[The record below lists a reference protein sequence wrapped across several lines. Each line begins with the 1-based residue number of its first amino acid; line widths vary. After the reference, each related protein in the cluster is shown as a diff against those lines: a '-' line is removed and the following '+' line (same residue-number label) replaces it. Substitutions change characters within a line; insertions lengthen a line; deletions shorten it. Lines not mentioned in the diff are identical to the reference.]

1 MRERGERPLAC
12 GLGTR
17 YNKRVRHSPLLE
29 PAMTRRAIQLLT
41 DGEAIDEVY
50 MIADKQ
56 LRTNRNGS
64 FFLQVELRDRTG
76 AMSARLWN
84 ANEPQFRSFN
94 EGDFLRI
101 KGKVQL
107 FQGALQVLFTAFERV
122 EPSKVV
128 LEEFVPR
135 VEQDINKLY
144 DRLRQHLLKLN
155 DPHLRA
161 LAECFF
167 IDDAFVAAFCQ
178 SPAGI
183 RNHHAYVGGLL
194 EHVVTM
200 LDAADRIAP
209 LYPEL
214 NREVLMM
221 GVFLHDIGKTREL
234 ICDTVFGYSDEGQL
248 IGHIDIGVEMLTEK
262 VAKVPDLTGEP
273 FPRELFLRLKHL
285 IVSHHG
291 SYEFG
296 SPRLPMTPEAIALTY
311 LDNLDAKLH
320 SFLRDIR
327 EDRNAQSAWTPYNQS
342 IQRRLFK
349 GLREG
354 SEPVAD

>member
-1 MRERGERPLAC
+1 MGHEILIVEI
-12 GLGTR
+12 T
-17 YNKRVRHSPLLE
+17 
-29 PAMTRRAIQLLT
+29 MTRRAIQLLT
-41 DGEAIDEVY
+41 DGENIDETY
-50 MIADKQ
+50 MVTDKQ
-56 LRTNRNGS
+56 LRTNRAGS
-64 FFLQVELRDRTG
+64 FFLQLELRDRTG
-76 AMSARLWN
+76 AISARLWN

-107 FQGALQVLFTAFERV
+107 FQGALQVLFTQFERID
-122 EPSKVV
+122 PAKVI
-128 LEEFVPR
+128 LGDFVPR
-135 VEQDINKLY
+135 VEQDIHKLF
-144 DRLRQHLLKLN
+144 DRLRQHLLKLG

-161 LAECFF
+161 LAECFL
-167 IDDAFVAAFCQ
+167 IDEAFVRAFCNV
-178 SPAGI
+178 PAGI
-183 RNHHAYVGGLL
+183 RNHHAYLGGLL
-194 EHVVTM
+194 EHVVTL

-214 NREVLMM
+214 NRDLLLM
-221 GVFLHDIGKTREL
+221 GVFLHDVGKTREL
-234 ICDTVFGYSDEGQL
+234 SADTVFGYTDEGQL

-262 VAKVPDLTGEP
+262 VARVPDLTGEP
-273 FPRELFLRLKHL
+273 FPSETFLRLKHM
-285 IVSHHG
+285 IISHHG

-296 SPRLPMTPEAIALTY
+296 SPRLPMTPEAIALHH

-320 SFLRDIR
+320 VFLRDIR
-327 EDRNAQSAWTPYNQS
+327 EDKNTTSAWTPYNQS

>member
-1 MRERGERPLAC
+1 MP
-12 GLGTR
+12 
-17 YNKRVRHSPLLE
+17 
-29 PAMTRRAIQLLT
+29 RRAIQLLT
-41 DGEAIDEVY
+41 DGESIDEVY
-50 MIADKQ
+50 MVTDKQ
-56 LRTNRNGS
+56 LRTNRQGN
-64 FFLQVELRDRTG
+64 FYLQIELRDRTG
-76 AMSARLWN
+76 SITARLWN
-84 ANEPQFRSFN
+84 ANEPQFRSFS

-107 FQGALQVLFTAFERV
+107 YQGTLQVLFTQFERV
-122 EPSKVV
+122 DANKVA

-135 VEQDINKLY
+135 VEQDIHKLF
-144 DRLRQHLLKLN
+144 DRLKQLLLKLG

-161 LAECFF
+161 LADCFL
-167 IDDAFVAAFCQ
+167 IDDAFVTGFCH

-183 RNHHAYVGGLL
+183 RNHHAYIGGLL

-200 LDAADRIAP
+200 LDAADRLAP

-214 NREVLMM
+214 NRDLLLM
-221 GVFLHDIGKTREL
+221 GVFLHDIGKVREL
-234 ICDTVFGYSDEGQL
+234 SCDKVFGYTDEGQL
-248 IGHIDIGVEMLTEK
+248 VGHIDIGVEMLNEK
-262 VAKVPDLTGEP
+262 AAKVPDLTGEP
-273 FPRELFLRLKHL
+273 FPRELLLRLKHM

-296 SPRLPMTPEAIALTY
+296 SPRLPMTPEAIALHH
-311 LDNLDAKLH
+311 LDNFDAKLH
-320 SFLRDIR
+320 VFLRDIR
-327 EDRNAQSAWTPYNQS
+327 EDKNAGAAWTPYNQS

>member
-1 MRERGERPLAC
+1 MP
-12 GLGTR
+12 
-17 YNKRVRHSPLLE
+17 
-29 PAMTRRAIQLLT
+29 RRAVQLLT
-41 DGEAIDEVY
+41 DGESIDEVY
-50 MIADKQ
+50 LIADKQ

-76 AMSARLWN
+76 AITARLWN
-84 ANEPQFRSFN
+84 ANEPQFRSFD

-107 FQGALQVLFTAFERV
+107 FQGTLQVVFTQFDKAD
-122 EPSKVV
+122 PSKLA
-128 LEEFVPR
+128 LEEFVAR
-135 VEQDINKLY
+135 VEQDIHKLY
-144 DRLRQHLLKLN
+144 ERLKQHLLKLG

-167 IDDAFVAAFCQ
+167 IDDDFVNAFCRV
-178 SPAGI
+178 PAGI
-183 RNHHAYVGGLL
+183 RNHHAYIGGLL
-194 EHVVTM
+194 DHVVTM
-200 LDAADRIAP
+200 LDVADRIAP
-209 LYPEL
+209 LYPAL

-234 ICDTVFGYSDEGQL
+234 SADTVFGYTDEGQL
-248 IGHIDIGVEMLTEK
+248 VGHIDLGVEMLTEK
-262 VAKVPDLTGEP
+262 VQRVPDLTGEP
-273 FPRELFLRLKHL
+273 FPRELLLRLKHL

-296 SPRLPMTPEAIALTY
+296 SPRLPMTPEAIALHY
-311 LDNLDAKLH
+311 IDNLDAKLH

-327 EDRNAQSAWTPYNQS
+327 EDKNATSAWTPYNAS

>member
-1 MRERGERPLAC
+1 M
-12 GLGTR
+12 
-17 YNKRVRHSPLLE
+17 S
-29 PAMTRRAIQLLT
+29 RRAIQLLT
-41 DGEAIDEVY
+41 DGESIDEIY
-50 MIADKQ
+50 MVVDKQ
-56 LRTNRNGS
+56 LRTNRTGS
-64 FFLQVELRDRTG
+64 FYLQVELRDRTG
-76 AMSARLWN
+76 TITARLWN
-84 ANEPQFRSFN
+84 ANEAQFRSFS

-101 KGKVQL
+101 KAKVQL
-107 FQGALQVLFTAFERV
+107 FQGALQVVFTQFERV
-122 EPSKVV
+122 DPSKVA

-135 VEQDINKLY
+135 VEQDIHKLF
-144 DRLRQHLLKLN
+144 DKLRGYLLKLG

-161 LAECFF
+161 LGECFL
-167 IDDAFVAAFCQ
+167 IDDAFVAAFCK

-183 RNHHAYVGGLL
+183 RNHHAYLGGLL

-200 LDAADRIAP
+200 LDLADRIAP

-214 NREVLMM
+214 NRDVLLM
-221 GVFLHDIGKTREL
+221 GVFLHDVGKTREL
-234 ICDTVFGYSDEGQL
+234 SCDRVFGYSDEGQL
-248 IGHIDIGVEMLTEK
+248 VGHIDIGVEMLTEK
-262 VAKVPDLTGEP
+262 IAKVPDLTGEP
-273 FPRELFLRLKHL
+273 FPRELLFRLKHL

-291 SYEFG
+291 TYEFG
-296 SPRLPMTPEAIALTY
+296 SPRLPMTPEAIALHY

-327 EDRNAQSAWTPYNQS
+327 EDKNISAAWTPYNAG

>member
-1 MRERGERPLAC
+1 MP
-12 GLGTR
+12 
-17 YNKRVRHSPLLE
+17 
-29 PAMTRRAIQLLT
+29 RRAIQLLT
-41 DGEAIDEVY
+41 DGESIDEIY
-50 MIADKQ
+50 MVTDKQ
-56 LRTNRNGS
+56 LRTNRSGN
-64 FFLQVELRDRTG
+64 FYLQVELRDRTG
-76 AMSARLWN
+76 AITARLWN
-84 ANEPQFRSFN
+84 ANELQFRSFN

-107 FQGALQVLFTAFERV
+107 FQGALQVLFTQFDRIDAG
-122 EPSKVV
+122 KVS

-135 VEQDINKLY
+135 VEQDIHKLY
-144 DRLRQHLLKLN
+144 DRLKQHLLKLS

-167 IDDAFVAAFCQ
+167 IDDVFVTAFCQ

-183 RNHHAYVGGLL
+183 RNHHAYIGGLL

-200 LDAADRIAP
+200 LDVADRIAP

-214 NREVLMM
+214 NREYLMM

-234 ICDTVFGYSDEGQL
+234 SCDNVFGYTDEGQL
-248 IGHIDIGVEMLTEK
+248 VGHIDIGVEMLTEK
-262 VAKVPDLTGEP
+262 AAKVPDLSGEP
-273 FPRELFLRLKHL
+273 FPRELFLRLKHM

-291 SYEFG
+291 TYEFG
-296 SPRLPMTPEAIALTY
+296 SPRLPMTPEAIALHH

-320 SFLRDIR
+320 VFLRDIR
-327 EDRNAQSAWTPYNQS
+327 EDRNTGAAWTPYNQS

>member
-1 MRERGERPLAC
+1 M
-12 GLGTR
+12 
-17 YNKRVRHSPLLE
+17 S
-29 PAMTRRAIQLLT
+29 RRTIQLLT
-41 DGEAIDEVY
+41 DNEAIDEVY
-50 MIADKQ
+50 MVTDKQ
-56 LRTNRNGS
+56 LRTNRQGN
-64 FFLQVELRDRTG
+64 FYLQVELRDRTG
-76 AMSARLWN
+76 AITARLWN

-107 FQGALQVLFTAFERV
+107 FQGALQVVFTQFERV
-122 EPSKVV
+122 DAGKVA

-135 VEQDINKLY
+135 VEQDIHKLY
-144 DRLRQHLLKLN
+144 DKLKQLLLKLG

-167 IDDAFVAAFCQ
+167 MDDAFVTAFCQ

-183 RNHHAYVGGLL
+183 RNHHAYIGGLL

-200 LDAADRIAP
+200 LDAADRLAP

-214 NREVLMM
+214 NRDLLLM
-221 GVFLHDIGKTREL
+221 GVFLHDIGKTVEL
-234 ICDTVFGYSDEGQL
+234 SCDRVFGYTDEGQL
-248 IGHIDIGVEMLTEK
+248 IGHIDIGVEMLNAK
-262 VAKVPDLTGEP
+262 AAKVPDLTGEP
-273 FPRELFLRLKHL
+273 FPRETFLRLKHM

-296 SPRLPMTPEAIALTY
+296 SPRLPMTPEAIALHY

-327 EDRNAQSAWTPYNQS
+327 EDKNTTSSWTPYNQG